1 MFLEPF
7 VPHAVSRRSSH
18 ERNVVMRI
26 FTAAIGLGSYL
37 AVISGGSLV
46 TTAAAADPASTT
58 YVACNQSG
66 DCWRVHHRYAYG
78 PDAPITYY
86 NSDWYDAHQSD
97 GNVHWRSDPDND
109 RGYYEQDGSWHADPG
124 ARALAGGAT
133 GAGIGAAIGCIV
145 TIPIGCAPG
154 AAVGAAIGGG
164 TGAVAGA
171 ASTPHHDHDDAP
183 ADDH

>member
-1 MFLEPF
+1 MKILT
-7 VPHAVSRRSSH
+7 S
-18 ERNVVMRI
+18 
-26 FTAAIGLGSYL
+26 AIGLSSFL
-37 AVISGGSLV
+37 AIIGGSSMMPTV
-46 TTAAAADPASTT
+46 ASADSVERT

-78 PDAPITYY
+78 PDAPVTYY

-97 GNVHWRSDPDND
+97 EHVHWRPDPDND
-109 RGYYEQDGSWHADPG
+109 RGYYEQDGTWHTDPG

-145 TIPIGCAPG
+145 TLPIGCAPG
-154 AAVGAAIGGG
+154 AVVGAAVGGG

-171 ASTPHHDHDDAP
+171 ASTPHN
-183 ADDH
+183 